1 LASSNGLFVNSVRRS
16 EALLEP
22 GDVVRC
28 GEWVAIVA
36 RHAFSPVPFGEIA
49 PGWYGGETI
58 RSIVQP
64 ARKAAVT
71 DLPVVVQGKTG
82 TGKEG
87 FARAIHFWSGRSG
100 RFVAVNCAALPAH
113 LAEGELFGYRKGAFT
128 GADRSSPGLF
138 RAAQGGTI
146 FLDEILDL
154 PPEVQPKLLRVLEQ
168 REVLPLGEVRPVP
181 IDARIIVAAQES
193 LFDAVQQG
201 RFRSDLY
208 ARLDG
213 LVIDLPVLRDRKED
227 IGPLFALMLKQ
238 YGGEGAPQVE
248 PKVIETLCLYDW
260 PLNVRELAL
269 LARQLLATHGDEQVL
284 RRTHI
289 PDRIVGRERV
299 DGGSAGTGL
308 PKRTWR
314 KTDDKSELKALLD
327 ALRTHTGNVAR
338 AAEAIG
344 VSRARAYRLL
354 RAHPD
359 VFVDLLGRD
368 R

>member
-1 LASSNGLFVNSVRRS
+1 LRSSNGLFVNSVRR
-16 EALLEP
+16 EDALLEP

-36 RHAFSPVPFGEIA
+36 REAFSSVGFGEIA

-58 RSIVQP
+58 RTAVTP
-64 ARKAAVT
+64 ARKAATT
-71 DLPVVVQGKTG
+71 DLPIVVQGATG

-87 FARAIHFWSGRSG
+87 LARAIHAWSGRSG

-113 LAEGELFGYRKGAFT
+113 IAEGELFGYRKGAFT

-154 PPEVQPKLLRVLEQ
+154 PLEVQPKLLRVLEQ
-168 REVLPLGEVRPVP
+168 REVLPLGEVSPVP
-181 IDARIIVAAQES
+181 TDARIIVAAQES
-193 LFDAVQQG
+193 LFDAAEQG

-213 LVIDLPVLRDRKED
+213 LVIDLPLLRDRKED
-227 IGPLFALMLKQ
+227 IGPLFTLLVKE
-238 YGGEGAPQVE
+238 YGGQKPPRIE
-248 PKVIETLCLYDW
+248 PRVIEALCLYDW
-260 PLNVRELAL
+260 PLNVRELVL

-284 RRTHI
+284 KRAHV
-289 PDRIVGRERV
+289 PDRIVGRARV
-299 DGGSAGTGL
+299 DGGAAGGQ
-308 PKRTWR
+308 PKRSWR
-314 KTDDKSELKALLD
+314 KTDDQSDLKTLLEALKAH
-327 ALRTHTGNVAR
+327 AGNVAR
-338 AAEAIG
+338 AAEAVG

-354 RAHPD
+354 RAHPE
-359 VFVDLLGRD
+359 LSIEALGRD